1 MSKALNPLRS
11 ALAGAAKGSIASVAP
26 AAAGLT
32 NVSVVDVVYM
42 TSPGSGTGTV
52 QIPEPSEC
60 PGHIMTFVL
69 VQDGGGDCDVNY
81 TVGEVTTTDPIGDT
95 FTVLGET
102 AVLIST
108 GFSWEILH
116 NGIA

>member
-1 MSKALNPLRS
+1 
-11 ALAGAAKGSIASVAP
+11 
-26 AAAGLT
+26 
-32 NVSVVDVVYM
+32 
-42 TSPGSGTGTV
+42 
-52 QIPEPSEC
+52 
-60 PGHIMTFVL
+60 MTFVL